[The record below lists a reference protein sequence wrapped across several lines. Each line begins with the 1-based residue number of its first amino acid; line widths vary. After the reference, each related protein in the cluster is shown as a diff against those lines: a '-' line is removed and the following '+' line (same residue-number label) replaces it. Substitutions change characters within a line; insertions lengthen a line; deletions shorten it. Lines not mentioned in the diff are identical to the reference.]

1 MDTHRRL
8 FTILFVS
15 VFAAMLGLGIVAPLL
30 PIYAADLG
38 ATGIWIGVIFS
49 AFAFSRAV
57 FMPFVGSLSDRHG
70 KKPFITVGLLAY
82 TVLSL
87 GYIWAPDILSLTIV
101 RFLHGAASAMVV
113 PIAMA
118 YIGEMAKSGHEG
130 GLMGRFQISL
140 FLGMGSGPFLGGVLN
155 DTFGFSSAFIM
166 MAVLT
171 GIAFLIILIFLPN
184 RGDGPVPSVER
195 KGAPLRSLLRTPA
208 VVGVVA
214 FTFFNAA
221 GRGGLMVFLPLYAP
235 TAGISPS
242 ETGILLTVNIFLIAL
257 LQAPFGDLAD
267 RTDRTVLVLLGAAV
281 SSAALVALP
290 YSGSFAVLL
299 AISAVI
305 GVGSALQQ
313 PSIMAMTVIAG
324 KDHGMGSAMGI
335 YNTAMSAG
343 MVVAPLLGG
352 AIMDLATI
360 DWVFYV
366 GGLIGIAGPILFA
379 GILRCAPSGRSA

>member
-1 MDTHRRL
+1 
-8 FTILFVS
+8 
-15 VFAAMLGLGIVAPLL
+15 
-30 PIYAADLG
+30 
-38 ATGIWIGVIFS
+38 
-49 AFAFSRAV
+49 
-57 FMPFVGSLSDRHG
+57 
-70 KKPFITVGLLAY
+70 
-82 TVLSL
+82 
-87 GYIWAPDILSLTIV
+87 
-101 RFLHGAASAMVV
+101 
-113 PIAMA
+113 
-118 YIGEMAKSGHEG
+118 
-130 GLMGRFQISL
+130 
-140 FLGMGSGPFLGGVLN
+140 
-155 DTFGFSSAFIM
+155 
-166 MAVLT
+166 
-171 GIAFLIILIFLPN
+171 LIFLPN
-184 RGDGPVPSVER
+184 RVDGPMPSVEK

-299 AISAVI
+299 GIAAVI

-335 YNTAMSAG
+335 YNTAMSVG
-343 MVVAPLLGG
+343 MVVAPLFGG
-352 AIMDLATI
+352 AIMDFASI

-366 GGLIGIAGPILFA
+366 GGLIGIAGPLLFA
-379 GILRCAPSGRSA
+379 GILRCASPARRA